1 MHQQKGAGGRK
12 MSRKLRPPAEPVGLI
27 GFLFQATALE
37 VKQRLAEWGPRS
49 CRLSLFSCQGLVLVL
64 KGWQFLRMIIMS
76 AIQR

>member
-1 MHQQKGAGGRK
+1 